1 MYCEKCGSK
10 NSENATFCTNC
21 GNKLSNSEPNDQVLE
36 SSTLVDNNVN
46 NVQNSNVVTNGQE
59 PVYNN
64 VNNAQTNVVTEPEGS
79 KFGWGVLG
87 FFVPLV
93 GLILFFTWKKDR
105 PKSSKAAGIGA
116 LVSVI
121 LKVISIIVVFMI
133 GVTASTKSII
143 DDTKTHI
150 DTEYKDTDKDDTSDS
165 KKDDNKE
172 FSAGEKFMYGNFE
185 IVVGKNYTFD
195 TVNNEFS
202 SDNGKT
208 VVKVPITVKNT
219 GTTEDCFAA
228 FDYTLF
234 DPNGVKISDLGLN
247 FKDSVVRAGSEESCL
262 TQNKSF
268 STNIYIE
275 YTENG
280 SYKIK
285 FKSFSNSAQ
294 VSINI
299 SK

>member
-1 MYCEKCGSK
+1 MGSIRI
-10 NSENATFCTNC
+10 
-21 GNKLSNSEPNDQVLE
+21 
-36 SSTLVDNNVN
+36 
-46 NVQNSNVVTNGQE
+46 
-59 PVYNN
+59 
-64 VNNAQTNVVTEPEGS
+64 
-79 KFGWGVLG
+79 
-87 FFVPLV
+87 FVPLV
-93 GLILFFTWKKDR
+93 GLILYFTWKKDR

-121 LKVISIIVVFMI
+121 LNVISIIVVFMI
-133 GVTASTKSII
+133 GVASTKYII
-143 DDTKTHI
+143 DDTKTQI
-150 DTEYKDTDKDDTSDS
+150 DTEYKDTDNDDTSDS

-219 GTTEDCFAA
+219 GTMEDCFAA

-247 FKDSVVRAGSEESCL
+247 FKDSVVRAGSEESFL
-262 TQNKSF
+262 TQNKSC
-268 STNIYIE
+268 STNIYVE

-294 VSINI
+294 VSINV